1 MKLYHGS
8 TINIEQID
16 LSKSKPNKD
25 FGKGFYLSAEE
36 EQAREMAVYKALQLD
51 LEPII
56 NVYEFDERM
65 FEGSVELKVKQF
77 STYDEEWA
85 EFIFAN
91 RNNTS
96 TQPIHDYDIVVG
108 PIANDR
114 VGVQIRHYMER
125 NIDLSTFIE
134 RLKYMKGIT
143 FQYFFGTERAI
154 KLLKKV

>member
-8 TINIEQID
+8 TIHIEQID

-36 EQAREMAVYKALQLD
+36 EQAREMAVYKAFQLD

-56 NVYEFDERM
+56 NVYEFEEQM
-65 FEGSVELKVKQF
+65 LEGAELKVKQF

-96 TQPIHDYDIVVG
+96 TQPVHDYDIVVG

-114 VGVQIRHYMER
+114 VGIQIRHYMER
-125 NIDLSTFIE
+125 NIDLPTFIE

>member
-16 LSKSKPNKD
+16 LSKPNKD

>member
-16 LSKSKPNKD
+16 LSKPNKD

-65 FEGSVELKVKQF
+65 FEGSVELKVK
-77 STYDEEWA
+77 
-85 EFIFAN
+85 
-91 RNNTS
+91 
-96 TQPIHDYDIVVG
+96 
-108 PIANDR
+108 
-114 VGVQIRHYMER
+114 
-125 NIDLSTFIE
+125 
-134 RLKYMKGIT
+134 
-143 FQYFFGTERAI
+143 
-154 KLLKKV
+154 